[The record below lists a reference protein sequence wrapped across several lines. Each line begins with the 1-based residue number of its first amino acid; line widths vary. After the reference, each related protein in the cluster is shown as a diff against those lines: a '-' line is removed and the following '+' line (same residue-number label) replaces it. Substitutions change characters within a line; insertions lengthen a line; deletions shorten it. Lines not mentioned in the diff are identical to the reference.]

1 MSDYKTDFEKDL
13 DYFLNKY
20 YPNDYELIKSGDK
33 EMTDKMK
40 EKYIEHFIKRKKY
53 RACEECKQ
61 CKQYVDNNMT
71 KQGCF
76 GDVKACEEY
85 ER

>member
-1 MSDYKTDFEKDL
+1 
-13 DYFLNKY
+13 
-20 YPNDYELIKSGDK
+20 
-33 EMTDKMK
+33 MTDKMK